1 MKAYKGFDKDLKC
14 KDFQYEVGKE
24 FKTDEPIQLC
34 KKGFHS
40 CENPHEVFNYYE
52 PGNNNRFAEVK
63 IDGVSD
69 EKEADSKRVSSSL
82 KIVAEISVFNICK
95 IAVKTFFDNFGFSKK
110 INAANTA
117 NAGDGGAANAGDRGA
132 ANAGDRGAANAG
144 DGGAANA
151 GYGGAANAGYRGAA
165 SSGKNGVSICS
176 TQGKVKGG
184 VGAILVLVNRD
195 DFGNNVN
202 FKAEQVDGKKIKSD
216 TWYKLVD
223 GKFTEVI

>member
-40 CENPHEVFNYYE
+40 CENPHDVFNYYE

-117 NAGDGGAANAGDRGA
+117 NAGDGGAANAGDWGAANAGDRGA

-144 DGGAANA
+144 DG
-151 GYGGAANAGYRGAA
+151 GAA

>member
-117 NAGDGGAANAGDRGA
+117 NAGDGGAANAGDGGA
-132 ANAGDRGAANAG
+132 ANAGDWGAANAG

-151 GYGGAANAGYRGAA
+151 GDWGAANAGDWGAANAGDWGAANAGYWGAA
-165 SSGKNGVSICS
+165 N
-176 TQGKVKGG
+176 
-184 VGAILVLVNRD
+184 AL
-195 DFGNNVN
+195 
-202 FKAEQVDGKKIKSD
+202 
-216 TWYKLVD
+216 
-223 GKFTEVI
+223 

>member
-40 CENPHEVFNYYE
+40 CENPHDVFNYYE

-110 INAANTA
+110 INADAA
-117 NAGDGGAANAGDRGA
+117 VQGCAGGFR
-132 ANAGDRGAANAG
+132 
-144 DGGAANA
+144 
-151 GYGGAANAGYRGAA
+151 
-165 SSGKNGVSICS
+165 
-176 TQGKVKGG
+176 Q
-184 VGAILVLVNRD
+184 
-195 DFGNNVN
+195 
-202 FKAEQVDGKKIKSD
+202 
-216 TWYKLVD
+216 
-223 GKFTEVI
+223 

>member
-40 CENPHEVFNYYE
+40 CENPHDVFNYYE

-117 NAGDGGAANAGDRGA
+117 NAGDGGAANAGYGGA
-132 ANAGDRGAANAG
+132 ANAGDRGAANAVRQSFG
-144 DGGAANA
+144 PDCRIEKKYKKKPVFIMGCI
-151 GYGGAANAGYRGAA
+151 YRI
-165 SSGKNGVSICS
+165 S
-176 TQGKVKGG
+176 
-184 VGAILVLVNRD
+184 
-195 DFGNNVN
+195 
-202 FKAEQVDGKKIKSD
+202 KSQ
-216 TWYKLVD
+216 TAVR
-223 GKFTEVI
+223 